1 MRPDVLAE
9 QLAGR
14 LRGLLDPLAFRVAV
28 ARDRRRAVGGRAGR
42 RARPAGGAGRA
53 RPPIPGP
60 AGPPGPPGRDG
71 LDGKDGA
78 PGIPGLRYLGV
89 HVAGKPYDVGD
100 VVTHGGSAWYCGSPT
115 TDAPAQSP
123 AWQLMVKRGRD
134 ARRRDDAGDAR

>member
-1 MRPDVLAE
+1 MRPEVLAE

-14 LRGLLDPLAFRVAV
+14 LRGLLDPLVFRVAV
-28 ARDRRRAVGGRAGR
+28 LETASGQWASELGSVRDRLAELD
-42 RARPAGGAGRA
+42 A
-53 RPPIPGP
+53 RPPLPGP

-71 LDGKDGA
+71 VDGKDGA

-89 HVAGKPYDVGD
+89 HVAGKTYDVGD
-100 VVTHGGSAWYCGSPT
+100 VVTHGGSAWYCGAPT

>member
-9 QLAGR
+9 QLAVR
-14 LRGLLDPLAFRVAV
+14 LRGLLDPLVFRVAV
-28 ARDRRRAVGGRAGR
+28 LETASGSWAGELVAVHDRLAALDARA
-42 RARPAGGAGRA
+42 
-53 RPPIPGP
+53 PIPGP

-89 HVAGKPYDVGD
+89 HVAGKTYDVGD

-134 ARRRDDAGDAR
+134 VREKKP